1 MEFDC
6 VNAIFLLHPPRPTEP
21 LCPAH
26 SLTRW
31 VRPSQVHQHTWGEMD
46 RRIQHGEGWNRSQI
60 PATFFQIIKYSNQKK
75 YICVIYVKKSSF
87 NSINFGSFPWKLE
100 RNVSMP
106 LYKKRLYVIVFIVF
120 HVRNEL

>member
-75 YICVIYVKKSSF
+75 YICVIYFKKSSF
-87 NSINFGSFPWKLE
+87 NFVHFG
-100 RNVSMP
+100 
-106 LYKKRLYVIVFIVF
+106 YIVFF
-120 HVRNEL
+120 FKFLQDRCNTFPNFCSQY